1 MAERILKT
9 KDIIVDSMIIFRLRL
24 GALLHFLIA
33 IGHLGCLFFLEE
45 ALDAYGILDEM
56 RQLCLGQD
64 WLLYVVTV
72 GLALAFAL
80 AGVYALAVSGDFR
93 KFPLQRFAMLVI
105 VGLYGV
111 RSVVG
116 ILWLLNSFSY
126 LELFS
131 TMVPALL
138 VWCYLPGVRIDR

>member
-1 MAERILKT
+1 
-9 KDIIVDSMIIFRLRL
+9 MIKFRLRL

-72 GLALAFAL
+72 SLALAFAL
-80 AGVYALAVSGDFR
+80 AGVYALACKDLQCWLLSGYTVFEVLWEY
-93 KFPLQRFAMLVI
+93 FGCLIVLVI
-105 VGLYGV
+105 WNCFQ
-111 RSVVG
+111 R
-116 ILWLLNSFSY
+116 
-126 LELFS
+126 
-131 TMVPALL
+131 
-138 VWCYLPGVRIDR
+138 